1 MLKNSIIHENVNIGL
16 KYKKNSESPVT
27 GENAFIR
34 SNTIIYDDVIIGDD
48 FRTGHGVII
57 REKTRIGNNVLIGTH
72 SIIDGNCDIGSNVSI
87 QSKVYIPINSVI
99 EDYVFIGPCACFTND
114 KYPLRIDHDFKGP
127 IIRKGVSVGANS
139 TLLSGIEIGEGS
151 MIAAGA
157 IVNDDVPSFSLA
169 IGRPARI
176 ESLPEKLKT
185 LNNI

>member
-1 MLKNSIIHENVNIGL
+1 M
-16 KYKKNSESPVT
+16 
-27 GENAFIR
+27 
-34 SNTIIYDDVIIGDD
+34 
-48 FRTGHGVII
+48 
-57 REKTRIGNNVLIGTH
+57 
-72 SIIDGNCDIGSNVSI
+72 
-87 QSKVYIPINSVI
+87 
-99 EDYVFIGPCACFTND
+99 
-114 KYPLRIDHDFKGP
+114 RIDHDFKGP

-139 TLLSGIEIGEGS
+139 TLLSGIEIGEGF

>member
-1 MLKNSIIHENVNIGL
+1 MLENSIIHENVIIGL
-16 KYKKNSESPVT
+16 KYKRNSKSPVI
-27 GENAFIR
+27 GENAFLR

-48 FRTGHGVII
+48 FKTGHGVII
-57 REKTRIGNNVLIGTH
+57 REKTKIGNNVLIGTH

-114 KYPLRIDHDFKGP
+114 NYPLRIDHDFKGP

-139 TLLSGIEIGEGS
+139 TLLSGIEVGECS
-151 MIAAGA
+151 MVAAGA
-157 IVNDDVPSFSLA
+157 IVAEDVPPLSLA

-176 ESLPEKLKT
+176 EPLPEKLKT
-185 LNNI
+185 LNKI